1 MPMVLTNLFDG
12 LVRIMNLQSILVMT
26 VGVIVGILA
35 GAMPGISPSMGVALM
50 VPFTF
55 KMDPSNALIFLVAIY
70 IAANYGGAI
79 TAVTINT
86 PGTPSAAVTSFDGY
100 PMCKQ
105 GRAGWGLGMSLVASV
120 VGGIFSVIILIA
132 FAGPLAKVAL
142 KFWPQEYF
150 SLAVLG
156 LSATAS
162 LGGKDWLKVLVS
174 TLIGL
179 LLCTVGM
186 DPILGVKRFNFNYIP
201 LYDGFTFIPAL
212 IGLLAISEVLS
223 EISEF
228 NFVTQNVAAALKTS
242 WPGIKDY
249 WKVRWT
255 MLRAS
260 VIGTIVGIFPGA
272 GATIAAFISY
282 DIERRIS
289 RTPEKF
295 GTGIPEGV
303 CAGEAAD
310 SASVGGA
317 LVPMLTLGIPG
328 SATTA
333 VLIGALMIHDLQP
346 GPGLFT
352 KHPEVVFNLYSSMF
366 VANIIMLVVGTWG
379 SRIWVNVTRVRKE
392 ILFPFIFSFALI
404 GSYAVRSSM
413 VDVAI
418 CIGFGIL
425 GWILRRFRIPLP
437 PMVLGMVLGTMAEV
451 NLRRA
456 VMIGGTWAVFQRPIS
471 LTLLILSAL
480 SFGLP
485 IYGEIKRRK
494 KKAA

>member
-1 MPMVLTNLFDG
+1 M
-12 LVRIMNLQSILVMT
+12 
-26 VGVIVGILA
+26 
-35 GAMPGISPSMGVALM
+35 
-50 VPFTF
+50 
-55 KMDPSNALIFLVAIY
+55 
-70 IAANYGGAI
+70 
-79 TAVTINT
+79 
-86 PGTPSAAVTSFDGY
+86 
-100 PMCKQ
+100 
-105 GRAGWGLGMSLVASV
+105 
-120 VGGIFSVIILIA
+120 
-132 FAGPLAKVAL
+132 
-142 KFWPQEYF
+142 
-150 SLAVLG
+150 
-156 LSATAS
+156 
-162 LGGKDWLKVLVS
+162 
-174 TLIGL
+174 
-179 LLCTVGM
+179 
-186 DPILGVKRFNFNYIP
+186 
-201 LYDGFTFIPAL
+201 
-212 IGLLAISEVLS
+212 
-223 EISEF
+223 
-228 NFVTQNVAAALKTS
+228 
-242 WPGIKDY
+242 
-249 WKVRWT
+249 
-255 MLRAS
+255 
-260 VIGTIVGIFPGA
+260 
-272 GATIAAFISY
+272 
-282 DIERRIS
+282 
-289 RTPEKF
+289 F

-346 GPGLFT
+346 GPELFT
-352 KHPEVVFNLYSSMF
+352 KHPDVVFNLYSSMF
-366 VANIIMLVVGTWG
+366 VANIIMLFVGTWG

-425 GWILRRFRIPLP
+425 GWILRKFKFPLP

-471 LTLLILSAL
+471 LVLLILSAM
-480 SFGLP
+480 SFALP